1 MVAVASTSRRIVGH
15 TTADERTAPPIRP
28 CSAKSSHRCGGRP
41 WHDTTAFLVNAKKP
55 TSNSVPD
62 SNLLPFAGWWSST
75 SRTPDPCRGPP
86 SATWDQTLLLWSIA
100 ARFGPS
106 APTRSGVQ
114 CCLHCSE
121 YTTPRMM
128 ICALMLASCGRTC
141 TTPARLCS
149 ASTKSPA
156 DSRVHLAAID
166 CEQIC
171 CVCGIS
177 RIIGC
182 MPTCLHHLR
191 LCCARASCALS
202 MALRCM
208 NVYYHHT
215 SFSECCFDISAQS
228 PIFQVLDLVICFNSH
243 IIH

>member
-1 MVAVASTSRRIVGH
+1 MFLQKGTQCAPALHQWHHPSNMLSYNISCETRMLCTQSHCGSRVARDLGSASRRRTRHQLAPRTGHSHNTPAKRLLTLNVPCMIEPSLHDVCCSHAPLFMSLTVTCAAQRHRVVAVASTSRRIVGH

-75 SRTPDPCRGPP
+75 SRTPDPCRGPRLSP

-114 CCLHCSE
+114 CCLHCS
-121 YTTPRMM
+121 
-128 ICALMLASCGRTC
+128 
-141 TTPARLCS
+141 
-149 ASTKSPA
+149 
-156 DSRVHLAAID
+156 
-166 CEQIC
+166 
-171 CVCGIS
+171 
-177 RIIGC
+177 
-182 MPTCLHHLR
+182 
-191 LCCARASCALS
+191 
-202 MALRCM
+202 
-208 NVYYHHT
+208 
-215 SFSECCFDISAQS
+215 
-228 PIFQVLDLVICFNSH
+228 
-243 IIH
+243 